1 MKRNPSFHLL
11 EGVEALVL
19 AIGLPAYADYPSAVQ
34 ADNPLAYYRF
44 SETNVVTGTAPTAAV
59 NLGTAGDAANGTDS
73 SSTAIKKGFAGPM
86 ATADSTSRAYFF
98 SGGDSTFENI
108 NDFNDLAVSGS
119 FTVEFWAKPCN
130 GDDFSSIVTFANWVS
145 PRSGWIV
152 NQSNNGDGDTGQGW
166 MFRGYCGSGSTAA
179 FTALAPMTLDTNHWY
194 HLVCVYDASVP
205 NVRLYVDGQLKDTES
220 SSGFLPLDNSDR
232 TLTLGARGNHGSAVQ
247 YDWPGYMS
255 EFAFYNS
262 ALTTA
267 DVSAHFNA
275 ATTNAVA
282 YPTLVKAANPLCYLR
297 LNEFYTAPVAVNS
310 ATSGASLN
318 AIYENTSSTTD
329 GIQITTYPGF
339 GTPNTALQ
347 LGGNSTPG
355 YVQIPPLGTTVSGA
369 TFECWLKR
377 NGTQADTAGLIIQRD
392 NVSCGL
398 SLQSD
403 GQQLAYNW
411 NDNASD
417 WQWNSGLIPPDGTWT
432 YAAIAIDS
440 TKAVMYMYD
449 GSTWSA
455 ATNLVS
461 HSSQSFADT
470 ISIGNDPI
478 NSSRY
483 YNGLLD
489 EVAIYPACLSEG
501 QLRSH
506 LEAAL
511 GTQKAP
517 VLLTD
522 PPVLET
528 KGAIYAGWPFTISA
542 DSYGTAPITYQWY
555 KNGTAI
561 SGATN
566 RIYTV
571 ATSAGTDS
579 GSYDVVAANS
589 IGSITNKTHLTVTVI
604 TTTPDVTNNI
614 VAWYKFDST
623 SGSVAI
629 DNSGNA
635 YNGTLQNFPDDNSQ
649 WVLGLINNAIS
660 VNPDFYGE
668 QEVVIVPNT
677 DSAFDFSSG
686 LAFTL
691 SAWVYANASAQGVNG
706 GIIARGF
713 GNSGEQYSLDVDSGH
728 FRFFVRDAND
738 QAHVLNTAVAP
749 NGNWQHVCAVF
760 DSAAGTMCLYV
771 DGVVAGSITPPSSLW
786 ATDHELSIGARQQ
799 YNTEDAQYDF
809 DFIGLI
815 DDVRI
820 YKRGLL
826 PAEVRTLYQ
835 AAPVV
840 IPTIT
845 VAPQGR
851 SVFPGGSVTL
861 TTACTG
867 TSPLHYQW
875 NFKNSPIVGATNTT
889 FVLSSISTTNVG
901 NYTVTIT
908 NGAGSV
914 TSGSANVSLLPAADG
929 TYEAAIINDSPEAYW
944 RFNEAT
950 GPTIY
955 DSMGRHDGTTYAY
968 GVVDAEGV
976 YYNFSQSGALTNNSD
991 SSTGFIRDSQNQV
1004 RVPYSPD
1011 LNTTNFTVE
1020 AWACLTSN
1028 PLGDDAWYA
1037 VLASCGAGASGQK
1050 GYAFY
1055 ASSDATW
1062 QSWFYLDSVT
1072 KWGVC
1077 TGPEFVIGQWAY
1089 LAMTYDGTTQRFY
1102 VNGALVDSQ
1111 KVTFHPNT
1119 SDAFVIGN
1127 GPGEFWLDGL
1137 MDEVAYYKTALSDS
1151 QIAVHYM
1158 LGSLGE
1164 VTLPTFTTQPAS
1176 QTVAVGSTV
1185 QFTASATGAGT
1196 ISYQWQVNGVDISGA
1211 TGTTLTVTNV
1221 YYTDNGKSYTVKAS
1235 NNSGTMVSSSALLT
1249 VTPPTTQTNL
1259 IVRVK
1264 TGTSGSSTVLELIW
1278 PSGNL
1283 YTATNVAGPWTA
1295 ISGAT
1300 QPYYRITPTNSVQFY
1315 YAK

>member
-11 EGVEALVL
+11 GVGALVL
-19 AIGLPAYADYPSAVQ
+19 AIGLPAHADYPSAVL

-44 SETNVVTGTAPTAAV
+44 SETNVVTGTAPTAAI
-59 NLGTAGDAANGTDS
+59 NLGTAGTAANGTDS

-86 ATADSTSRAYFF
+86 ATADSTSRSYYF

-108 NDFNDLAVSGS
+108 NDFSDLVVSGS
-119 FTVEFWAKPCN
+119 FTVEFWAKPCD

-152 NQSNNGDGDTGQGW
+152 NQSNNGDGDTGEGW
-166 MFRGYCGSGSTAA
+166 MFRGYCGSGSTPA

-194 HLVCVYDASVP
+194 HLVCVYNASVP

-220 SSGFLPLDNSDR
+220 SSNFLPLDNSDR

-255 EFAFYNS
+255 EFAFYNT

-267 DVSAHFNA
+267 DVSAHFDA
-275 ATTNAVA
+275 ATTNAAA
-282 YPTLVKAANPLCYLR
+282 YSTLILAAKPVCYLR
-297 LNEFYTAPVAVNS
+297 LNEFYTAPVATNS
-310 ATSGASLN
+310 VTSETALD
-318 AIYENTSSTTD
+318 AIYENTSSTTA
-329 GIQITTYPGF
+329 GIQSTDYPGF
-339 GTPNTALQ
+339 DTSNTALQ
-347 LGGNSTPG
+347 LGGNNTPG
-355 YVQIPPLGTTVSGA
+355 YVQIPAFGATYAGA

-377 NGTQADTAGLIIQRD
+377 DGTQADTAGLIIQRD
-392 NVSCGL
+392 SVACGL
-398 SLQSD
+398 SFQSD

-417 WQWNSGLIPPDGTWT
+417 WEWDSGLIPPDGTWT
-432 YAAIAIDS
+432 YAAVAIGPS
-440 TKAVMYMYD
+440 KAVMYMYD

-506 LEAAL
+506 VEAAL
-511 GTQKAP
+511 GIQMAP

-528 KGAIYAGWPFTISA
+528 KGAIYAGWPFTLSA
-542 DSYGTAPITYQWY
+542 DSYGTAPITYQWF
-555 KNGTAI
+555 KNGTAL

-566 RIYTV
+566 RTYTV
-571 ATSAGTDS
+571 GAAADSDS
-579 GSYDVVAANS
+579 GVYDVVAANS
-589 IGSITNKTHLTVTVI
+589 VGSVTNASHLTVTVI
-604 TTTPDVTNNI
+604 TTTPDITNNI

-623 SGSVAI
+623 SGSVAV
-629 DNSGNA
+629 DNSGNSHD
-635 YNGTLQNFPDDNSQ
+635 GTLMNFPDDFSE
-649 WVLGLINNAIS
+649 WVPGLIDNAIS
-660 VNPDFYGE
+660 MNPEFYGE
-668 QEVVIVPNT
+668 QEVIIVPNT
-677 DSAFDFSSG
+677 DSAFDFSGG

-691 SAWVYANASAQGVNG
+691 SAWVYASASAQGVNG
-706 GIIARGF
+706 GIITRGY
-713 GNSGEQYSLDVDSGH
+713 GNCGEQYSLDVDSGH

-738 QAHVLNTAVAP
+738 QAHVINTSVAP
-749 NGNWQHVCAVF
+749 NDTWQHVCAVF

-771 DGVVAGSITPPSSLW
+771 DGVVAGSMSPPSSLW

-799 YNTEDAQYDF
+799 DSTDDAIYDF
-809 DFIGLI
+809 DFVGLI

-826 PAEVRTLYQ
+826 PAEVLALYQ

-845 VAPQGR
+845 TTPQGR
-851 SVFPGGSVTL
+851 SVFPGGTVTL

-867 TSPLHYQW
+867 TSPMYYQW
-875 NFKNSPIVGATNTT
+875 NRNNSAIAGATNATL
-889 FVLSSISTTNVG
+889 VLSEMSTTNVG

-914 TSGSANVSLLPAADG
+914 TSDSANVSLLTAEAG
-929 TYEAAIINDSPEAYW
+929 TYEAAIISDSPEAYW
-944 RFNEAT
+944 RLNEAS

-968 GVVDAEGV
+968 GVVDAEGI
-976 YYNFSQSGALTNNSD
+976 YYNFDQSGALTNNSD
-991 SSTGFIRDSQNQV
+991 PSTGFIRDSQNQV

-1011 LNTTNFTVE
+1011 LNATNFTVE
-1020 AWACLTSN
+1020 AWACLTSD
-1028 PLGDDAWYA
+1028 PVGDDVWYS
-1037 VLASCGAGASGQK
+1037 VLSSCGAGTSGQK

-1062 QSWFYLDSVT
+1062 QSWFYLDSSS

-1089 LAMTYDGTTQRFY
+1089 LAMTYDGSTQRFY
-1102 VNGALVDSQ
+1102 VNGTLVDSQ
-1111 KVTFHPNT
+1111 KITFHPNT
-1119 SDAFVIGN
+1119 SDAFVIGD

-1137 MDEVAYYKTALSDS
+1137 VDEVAYYKTALSDG
-1151 QIAVHYM
+1151 QIAIHYM
-1158 LGSLGE
+1158 LGSAG
-1164 VTLPTFTTQPAS
+1164 VVSLPTFVTEPAS

-1185 QFTASATGAGT
+1185 QFTALATGAGT
-1196 ISYQWQVNGVDISGA
+1196 ISYQWQVDGVDISGA
-1211 TGTTLTVTNV
+1211 TGTTLTVANV
-1221 YYTDNGKSYTVKAS
+1221 YYTDNGKAYTVKAS
-1235 NNSGTMVSSSALLT
+1235 NDSGTMVSTSAVLT
-1249 VTPPTTQTNL
+1249 VTPPATQTNL
-1259 IVRVK
+1259 VVRVK
-1264 TGTSGSSTVLELIW
+1264 TGTSGSSPVLELIW
-1278 PSGNL
+1278 PSGTL
-1283 YTATNVAGPWTA
+1283 YTATNVAGPWTSV
-1295 ISGAT
+1295 SGAS
-1300 QPYYRITPTNSVQFY
+1300 QPYYTVTPTNSAQFY